1 MLSLARPE
9 DQQRFQISTFANS
22 LSFPTSMLSLE
33 DGSLVVAINRGTS
46 LFGSTSADLARL
58 ADNGNDGIADGDAT
72 IIASNLPG
80 LVTSIRRLDDIIVV
94 LSAKSGQETITLLRT
109 GARQDEPLSKIG
121 TLQLGFPEGFEH
133 TTYAVALRRSP
144 ADDQTLELFFNIGA
158 KNNSTPTGDTERV
171 SMKGDNTTIH
181 LDPVLLEADSIH
193 RISLAASADGTFFTA
208 KADLIARG
216 LRNAAGMVFGAEG
229 DLYLHDNG
237 IDGSPRDNS
246 LSADELNKISSQD
259 IGRIIPDFGFP
270 SNYID
275 SVTGAT
281 VTGLP
286 GKIEP
291 LQAFLPLGNQRSEGI
306 TELALPP
313 QSFGTS
319 FQSGIFAA
327 FIGMVGRGGTNNKEN
342 PIVFSDLASGEYF
355 HFAPSQLLGNPY
367 GLTSTSDSLYIS
379 DISSTGNLGDNTKG
393 VIYRISP
400 IAITPEI
407 EPISVESQGNTA
419 LLRRA
424 DGSPVVEVG
433 GTRYNVS
440 SPWGTPVGSPS
451 SQWQMLAAETIG
463 GSNQILFRNNTFN
476 YLHTWT
482 LNSHWNWTASFGT
495 INPSSAQGW
504 DLESS
509 FHVDA
514 NNDGIIGA
522 PISNVPAT
530 VGLLTKN
537 LVLGESNAGLTP
549 FSFTVQRSGNL
560 SQASSLDW
568 AIQGTGV
575 NPTDRWDFRDD
586 QFPEG
591 TVVFAPGE
599 STRTITVNVRGDT
612 VVETDE
618 RFLLTLSNAA
628 GASLNSQALTAEGL
642 ITNDD
647 AGTWIYDWANAQPLG
662 DTPGVLLATLTTDSF
677 RPGEQPLKLQAL
689 RVDLSTPGLTLHS
702 TTPISD
708 WQADSRET
716 LTQTT
721 RGFLTSSRQEGVP
734 VVAAINT
741 AFFELTSAGQAVPT
755 NLLGFA
761 VSGGKLVSPTQGFHP
776 FFVQDPITGAR
787 LVRNPAS
794 TPDPTSVGVAFA
806 GMSNGVVLWDGLV
819 TGVPEPDPILNA
831 RTGLGLSRDNR
842 FLTMISVDRSVRSLS
857 GPTYWGAG
865 IRDVGSLLAGFGSYT
880 GLNLDGGGSTQM
892 AWWDPVSQSAQLLNA
907 PLLGLERHVGSNLG
921 IVYQQP

>member
-1 MLSLARPE
+1 M
-9 DQQRFQISTFANS
+9 
-22 LSFPTSMLSLE
+22 
-33 DGSLVVAINRGTS
+33 
-46 LFGSTSADLARL
+46 
-58 ADNGNDGIADGDAT
+58 
-72 IIASNLPG
+72 
-80 LVTSIRRLDDIIVV
+80 
-94 LSAKSGQETITLLRT
+94 
-109 GARQDEPLSKIG
+109 
-121 TLQLGFPEGFEH
+121 
-133 TTYAVALRRSP
+133 
-144 ADDQTLELFFNIGA
+144 
-158 KNNSTPTGDTERV
+158 
-171 SMKGDNTTIH
+171 
-181 LDPVLLEADSIH
+181 
-193 RISLAASADGTFFTA
+193 
-208 KADLIARG
+208 
-216 LRNAAGMVFGAEG
+216 
-229 DLYLHDNG
+229 
-237 IDGSPRDNS
+237 
-246 LSADELNKISSQD
+246 
-259 IGRIIPDFGFP
+259 
-270 SNYID
+270 
-275 SVTGAT
+275 
-281 VTGLP
+281 
-286 GKIEP
+286 
-291 LQAFLPLGNQRSEGI
+291 
-306 TELALPP
+306 
-313 QSFGTS
+313 
-319 FQSGIFAA
+319 
-327 FIGMVGRGGTNNKEN
+327 
-342 PIVFSDLASGEYF
+342 
-355 HFAPSQLLGNPY
+355 
-367 GLTSTSDSLYIS
+367 
-379 DISSTGNLGDNTKG
+379 
-393 VIYRISP
+393 
-400 IAITPEI
+400 
-407 EPISVESQGNTA
+407 
-419 LLRRA
+419 
-424 DGSPVVEVG
+424 
-433 GTRYNVS
+433 
-440 SPWGTPVGSPS
+440 
-451 SQWQMLAAETIG
+451 
-463 GSNQILFRNNTFN
+463 
-476 YLHTWT
+476 
-482 LNSHWNWTASFGT
+482 
-495 INPSSAQGW
+495 
-504 DLESS
+504 
-509 FHVDA
+509 
-514 NNDGIIGA
+514 
-522 PISNVPAT
+522 
-530 VGLLTKN
+530 LTKN

-575 NPTDRWDFRDD
+575 NPTDRWDFGDD

-662 DTPGVLLATLTTDSF
+662 DTPGVLLATFTTDSF
-677 RPGEQPLKLQAL
+677 RPDEQPLKLQAL

-721 RGFLTSSRQEGVP
+721 RGFLTSSRQDGVP

-741 AFFELTSAGQAVPT
+741 AFFDLTSAGQAVPT

-842 FLTMISVDRSVRSLS
+842 FLTLISVDRSVRSLS

-907 PLLGLERHVGSNLG
+907 PLLGLERHVGSNMG